1 MTHDSRSLLL
11 PCINLHF
18 LLFFFYRIGF
28 VLYMSVRIRTDNITQ
43 EDLALEIDSNVPLA
57 HAVEMS
63 APGTKDP
70 HGAYAN
76 LTAKGN
82 VV

>member
-1 MTHDSRSLLL
+1 
-11 PCINLHF
+11 
-18 LLFFFYRIGF
+18 
-28 VLYMSVRIRTDNITQ
+28 MSVRIRTDNITQ

>member
-1 MTHDSRSLLL
+1 
-11 PCINLHF
+11 
-18 LLFFFYRIGF
+18 
-28 VLYMSVRIRTDNITQ
+28 MSVRIRTDNITQ

-70 HGAYAN
+70 HGVKDPHGAYAS
-76 LTAKGN
+76 LTRRIIL
-82 VV
+82 V